1 MSELYYHPSLKAIRQ
16 GGRAFLPIKTLRRRL
31 DAVDRQRL
39 IPFLGA
45 GASLPSIA
53 ATPLTPPTKRP
64 SADTLTRLY
73 ADLEISDAGAQR
85 FVEVALQFA
94 QLVEQRNALVDSE
107 DPQRAPSS
115 WQLARRLAETLSLEP
130 LRPLGNRLRGL
141 LNETPGRDDYL
152 DVVKNVAG
160 VMGLSRSVPQLL
172 TVASYFNK
180 PRDRE
185 ELVHNLVERFAHV
198 RHVTPI
204 QEVVGACARQFVDAQ
219 NALPRTS
226 EKDDY
231 LIITTNYDQLIEQNL
246 TDLQVPT
253 CVLRVDR
260 KSSRVFIDF
269 MPGSQDFL
277 KLTRDQFAEFERTYK
292 EDDFQSP
299 HRQASQFCLSNKSH
313 AVAMVY
319 KIHGCPVSDDRYQAD
334 NVVISDQDYVMFI
347 QKNGL
352 NNELIPAYVR
362 KRAMYAGFLFLGYS
376 FSDWN
381 VRSLYKQFVRSRE
394 DSHRLA
400 TPPPMEEQLTA
411 AGGADDEEDED
422 YIVMRSYDDEDDYFF
437 QQWRVSVL
445 VSELDEFA
453 AALRM
458 AALPRERAS

>member
-1 MSELYYHPSLKAIRQ
+1 MSELYYHPGHKAIRQ
-16 GGRAFLPIKTLRRRL
+16 GGRAFLPIQTLRRRL
-31 DAVDRQRL
+31 DAVDRQHL

-45 GASLPSIA
+45 GASLPA
-53 ATPLTPPTKRP
+53 LPAPALTPPARRP
-64 SADTLTRLY
+64 TADTLNRLY
-73 ADLEISDAGAQR
+73 ADLEIRDAAAQR
-85 FVEVALQFA
+85 FVDIALQFA
-94 QLVEQRNALVDSE
+94 QLVEQRNALIDSE
-107 DPQRAPSS
+107 DLQRAPSS
-115 WQLARRLAETLSLEP
+115 WQLARRLADTLSLEP

-160 VMGLSRSVPQLL
+160 VMGLARSVPQLL

-180 PRDRE
+180 PKDRE
-185 ELVHNLVERFAHV
+185 ELVHSLVERFVRV

-204 QEVVGACARQFVDAQ
+204 QEMVGLCAKQFVDAQ

-231 LIITTNYDQLIEQNL
+231 LIITTNYDQLIEQSL

-260 KSSRVFIDF
+260 RSSRVFIDF

-277 KLTRDQFAEFERTYK
+277 KLTREQFAEFERTYK

-319 KIHGCPVSDDRYQAD
+319 KIHGCPVADERYQAD

-352 NNELIPAYVR
+352 NNELIPAYIR

-381 VRSLYKQFVRSRE
+381 VRSLYKHFVRSRE

-400 TPPPMEEQLTA
+400 APPPPEEQMPT
-411 AGGADDEEDED
+411 ADDEDED

>member
-1 MSELYYHPSLKAIRQ
+1 VSELYYHSSYKSIRP
-16 GGRAFLPIKTLRRRL
+16 GGRAFLPVKTLRRRL

-45 GASLPSIA
+45 GGSLPAVSA
-53 ATPLTPPTKRP
+53 PALTPPGKRP
-64 SADTLTRLY
+64 TAETLNQLY
-73 ADLEISDAGAQR
+73 AELEIHDAGAQR
-85 FVEVALQFA
+85 FVDVALQFA

-107 DPQRAPSS
+107 DEQRAPSS

-160 VMGLSRSVPQLL
+160 VMGLARSVPQLL

-185 ELVHNLVERFAHV
+185 ELVHNLVERFARV

-204 QEVVGACARQFVDAQ
+204 QEVVGCCAKQFVDAQ

-260 KSSRVFIDF
+260 KSRVFIDF
-269 MPGSQDFL
+269 MPGAQDFL
-277 KLTRDQFAEFERTYK
+277 KLTRDQFAELERTYK
-292 EDDFQSP
+292 EDDFQT

-319 KIHGCPVSDDRYQAD
+319 KIHGCPVSDERYRAD

-352 NNELIPAYVR
+352 NNELIPAYIR

-381 VRSLYKQFVRSRE
+381 VRSLYKHFVRSRE

-400 TPPPMEEQLTA
+400 VPPQMEEQLPA
-411 AGGADDEEDED
+411 AGGVDDEEDED

>member
-1 MSELYYHPSLKAIRQ
+1 MSELYYHASCKNIRQ

-45 GASLPSIA
+45 GASLPSLA
-53 ATPLTPPTKRP
+53 APPLTPPARRP
-64 SADTLTRLY
+64 AADTLNRLY
-73 ADLEISDAGAQR
+73 GELGITDAGAQR
-85 FVEVALQFA
+85 FVDVALQFA

-107 DPQRAPSS
+107 DEQRAPSS

-130 LRPLGNRLRGL
+130 LRPLGNRLKSL
-141 LNETPGRDDYL
+141 LNETPSRDDYL
-152 DVVKNVAG
+152 DVVKHVAG
-160 VMGLSRSVPQLL
+160 VMGLSRSLPQLL

-185 ELVHNLVERFAHV
+185 ELVHNLVERFARV

-204 QEVVGACARQFVDAQ
+204 QEVVGSCAKQFVDAQ

-246 TDLQVPT
+246 TDLHVPT

-269 MPGSQDFL
+269 MPGAQDFL
-277 KLTRDQFAEFERTYK
+277 GLTREQFAELERTYK

-319 KIHGCPVSDDRYQAD
+319 KIHGCPVSDERYQAD

-352 NNELIPAYVR
+352 NNELIPAYIR

-381 VRSLYKQFVRSRE
+381 VRSLYKHFVRSRE

-400 TPPPMEEQLTA
+400 GPPQMEEQLPA
-411 AGGADDEEDED
+411 AGGDDDEDED

>member
-1 MSELYYHPSLKAIRQ
+1 MSELYYHPSHKTIRQ
-16 GGRAFLPIKTLRRRL
+16 GGRAFLPTKTLRRRL

-45 GASLPSIA
+45 GASLPPL
-53 ATPLTPPTKRP
+53 ATPPLTPPAKRP
-64 SADTLTRLY
+64 SADTLGRLY
-73 ADLEISDAGAQR
+73 ADLDINDAGAQR
-85 FVEVALQFA
+85 FVEVALLFA
-94 QLVEQRNALVDSE
+94 QLVEQRNALIDNE
-107 DPQRAPSS
+107 DLQRAPSS

-130 LRPLGNRLRGL
+130 LRPLGNRLRSL
-141 LNETPGRDDYL
+141 LGESPVRDDYL
-152 DVVKNVAG
+152 EVVKNVAG
-160 VMGLSRSVPQLL
+160 VMGLARSLPQLL

-185 ELVHNLVERFAHV
+185 ELVHSLVERFAAV

-204 QEVVGACARQFVDAQ
+204 QQLVGSCAKQFVDAQ
-219 NALPRTS
+219 NARPRTS

-231 LIITTNYDQLIEQNL
+231 LIITTNYDQLIEQTL

-269 MPGSQDFL
+269 MPGAQDFL
-277 KLTRDQFAEFERTYK
+277 RLTQEQFAELERTYK
-292 EDDFQSP
+292 EDDFESQ
-299 HRQASQFCLSNKSH
+299 HRPASQFCLSNKTH

-319 KIHGCPVSDDRYQAD
+319 KIHGCPVSDERYQAD

-352 NNELIPAYVR
+352 NNELIPAYIR
-362 KRAMYAGFLFLGYS
+362 TRAMYAGFLFLGYS

-394 DSHRLA
+394 DSHRLTA
-400 TPPPMEEQLTA
+400 PPPAEEQMPP
-411 AGGADDEEDED
+411 ADDEDDD

-453 AALRM
+453 TALRM